1 MGAMIETLRVQNYK
15 SLKDIEIPLR
25 PLTVLVGPNAAGKS
39 NILDCL
45 RFLSEMVAGPSDPN
59 EPVMKRGGFSDVVW
73 GGKIELPVTIACKW
87 EQEGVLKAS
96 FDYRLSFQ
104 YAHGN
109 TLSIAEEELSATVP
123 GIGQDSL
130 QRTGTTLKYKDGSG
144 SVNANRTLFSAGSGG
159 TVGPVGDVFRSWAFY
174 DFLLQGMRQPQPVAK
189 QTRLRP
195 DGGNIAT
202 LLHWVF
208 SEQSEV
214 FSEVEDHLKAA
225 IPEVEK
231 LLSPLTEGGK
241 TYIAWREKHIAGR
254 IPAWNMSE
262 GSVRL
267 VAMLLALLVPEPPP
281 LVAFEN
287 PDTHLHA
294 HQMEYL
300 AEILKAG
307 SERSQVI
314 ITTHS
319 PYLLDHVPPESVLIV
334 WKEAGETKVKP
345 VASVPHLREALKE
358 LGLGELYYA
367 GHLGGVH

>member
-1 MGAMIETLRVQNYK
+1 MIETLRVQNYK
-15 SLKDIEIPLR
+15 SLKDIEIPLK

-45 RFLSEMVAGPSDPN
+45 RFLSEVATTGRTDLPF
-59 EPVMKRGGFSDVVW
+59 ERRHGFKEVAW
-73 GGKIELPVTIACKW
+73 GGD
-87 EQEGVLKAS
+87 QERLISLHVLWQPPHRDS
-96 FDYRLSFQ
+96 NVFE
-104 YAHGN
+104 YALEVQGP
-109 TLSIAEEELSATVP
+109 TFERDVKVKKEAL
-123 GIGQDSL
+123 
-130 QRTGTTLKYKDGSG
+130 
-144 SVNANRTLFSAGSGG
+144 SGG
-159 TVGPVGDVFRSWAFY
+159 ETGFLRGEDGLVHGDKTEFPVGPQESLLVPPGNSGRTAARRLMSSWTFY
-174 DFLLQGMRQPQPVAK
+174 DFLAHVMRQPQPVAK
-189 QTRLRP
+189 QTRLTP
-195 DGGNIAT
+195 DGGNVAT
-202 LLHWVF
+202 LLHWIF

-214 FSEVEDHLKAA
+214 FSEVEEHLKAA

-231 LLSPLTEGGK
+231 LLSPLTEDGK
-241 TYIAWREKHIAGR
+241 TYVAWREKGIPGR

-267 VAMLLALLVPEPPP
+267 VATLLALLVPEPPP

-287 PDTHLHA
+287 PDTHLHS

-307 SERSQVI
+307 SRHSQVI

-334 WKEAGETKVKP
+334 WKENGETKVKP
-345 VASVPHLREALKE
+345 VASIRGIRKALKE

-367 GHLGGVH
+367 GHLGAVP